1 MTKTSLI
8 GKLIVPLILLVV
20 LVRLARWVY
29 DTLLPLVPSLLTA
42 VGLLFVVAIL
52 TRVWRR

>member
-42 VGLLFVVAIL
+42 VGLLFVVATL